1 MPDPKGPTA
10 ASAFSPWLVW
20 MLVAAILTLAALPM
34 IASHSAQD
42 PDDYMRLLQVRA
54 LLDGQGWFDSHQ
66 YRLDPPSGADMH
78 WVRLVDLPI
87 AAALALFR
95 LFLAP
100 LWAETAAMIAV
111 PLGQLAL
118 AMWLLRQLMREL
130 RLEPV
135 AQLWALLLIPLF
147 PLLSTNLMPMR
158 IDHHGW
164 QALAALAAV
173 LLVLRGTWRAAALGG
188 AITAAWLFISLEGV
202 AMLAVIGAVYAWRYW
217 QQASRAIEGFLFGL
231 TLGAMILLA
240 ALIPPGGYTIARC
253 DMVSWPHIMAFAA
266 ALMAA
271 AALRV
276 MPGQQGKAG
285 RLLALVPIPL
295 LAAPL
300 LILPLGVCAVAP
312 MAMVE
317 PLVRSNW
324 QAYLRESAPIWQ
336 QSPSAAAMLLA
347 LPVLIALG
355 LRQALK
361 VSADPG
367 ARAAWTTLGAL
378 ALGASAIALLIMRG
392 GIIAQLLALPFAGVM
407 VAQLLP
413 RARALQQV
421 PLRIVAT
428 ILAIAGLTPAFVG
441 ALAKPLDPRV
451 THSSVRHAGLA
462 AAQPCDLAPLAALA
476 ALAPAHMFANLDI
489 TPELLV
495 RTRHTAVAAGYH
507 RNYARLRDVILA
519 FGGPID
525 QARAIITANRA
536 QYLIACKGSA
546 DLAGFANMGPDTLA
560 DRIYADQPV
569 PWLEPIAQLSTGS
582 LRVYRVK

>member
-1 MPDPKGPTA
+1 MPQPIVPA
-10 ASAFSPWLVW
+10 ARSALSPWLVW
-20 MLVAAILTLAALPM
+20 ALVAAVLTLAAMPM

-54 LLDGQGWFDSHQ
+54 LLDGQAWFDSHQ
-66 YRLDPPSGADMH
+66 YRLDPPFGADMH
-78 WVRLVDLPI
+78 WVRLTDLPI

-95 LFLAP
+95 LFLSP

-118 AMWLLRQLMREL
+118 AICLLRRVMREL
-130 RLEPV
+130 RLEPA

-188 AITAAWLFISLEGV
+188 GITAAWLFISLEGV
-202 AMLAVIGAVYAWRYW
+202 AMMAVIGAVYAWRYW
-217 QQASRAIEGFLFGL
+217 QHGSRAIEGYLFGL
-231 TLGAMILLA
+231 TLGAMVLLA
-240 ALIPPGGYTIARC
+240 ALIPPSGYTIPRC
-253 DMVSWPHIMAFAA
+253 DMVSWPHITAFAA
-266 ALMAA
+266 AALAA
-271 AALRV
+271 AAMRA

-300 LILPLGVCAVAP
+300 MILPLGVCAVAP

-336 QSPSAAAMLLA
+336 LAPSAAAMLLI
-347 LPVLIALG
+347 LPLMIALG

-361 VSADPG
+361 DNSDQNQ
-367 ARAAWTTLGAL
+367 RAAWATLAAL
-378 ALGASAIALLIMRG
+378 ALGASGIALLIMRG
-392 GIIAQLLALPFAGVM
+392 GIIAQLLALPFAGLL
-407 VAQLLP
+407 VAHLLP
-413 RARALQQV
+413 RARALRSM

-428 ILAIAGLTPAFVG
+428 ILAIAALTPAFAG
-441 ALAKPLDPRV
+441 ALAKPFDPRV

-462 AAQPCDLAPLAALA
+462 AAQPCDLAPLAALT
-476 ALAPAHMFANLDI
+476 PAHIFANLDI
-489 TPELLV
+489 APELLV

-507 RNYARLRDVILA
+507 RNQARLRDVILA
-519 FGGPID
+519 FGGPIG
-525 QARAIITANRA
+525 QARAIIAANQA
-536 QYLIACKGSA
+536 QYVIACKGSA
-546 DLAGFANMGPDTLA
+546 DLAGFANMGQGTLA

-569 PWLEPIAQLSTGS
+569 VWLEPVAQLSTGS
-582 LRVYRVK
+582 LRVYRVR

>member
-1 MPDPKGPTA
+1 MPQPIVPA
-10 ASAFSPWLVW
+10 ARSALSPWLVW
-20 MLVAAILTLAALPM
+20 ALVAAVLTLAAMPM

-54 LLDGQGWFDSHQ
+54 LLDGQAWFDNHQ
-66 YRLDPPSGADMH
+66 YRLDPPFGADMH
-78 WVRLVDLPI
+78 WVRLTDLPI

-118 AMWLLRQLMREL
+118 AIGLLCKVMREL
-130 RLEPV
+130 RLEPA

-188 AITAAWLFISLEGV
+188 GITAAWLFISLEGV
-202 AMLAVIGAVYAWRYW
+202 AMMAVIGAVYAWRYW
-217 QQASRAIEGFLFGL
+217 QHGSPAIEGYLFGL
-231 TLGAMILLA
+231 TLGAMVLLA
-240 ALIPPGGYTIARC
+240 ALIPPSGYTIPRC
-253 DMVSWPHIMAFAA
+253 DMVSWPHITAFAA
-266 ALMAA
+266 AALAA
-271 AALRV
+271 AAMRA

-300 LILPLGVCAVAP
+300 MILPLGVCAVAP

-336 QSPSAAAMLLA
+336 LAPSAAAMLLI
-347 LPVLIALG
+347 LPLMIALG

-361 VSADPG
+361 DNSDQNQ
-367 ARAAWTTLGAL
+367 RAAWATLAAL
-378 ALGASAIALLIMRG
+378 ALGASGIALLIMRG
-392 GIIAQLLALPFAGVM
+392 GIIAQLLALPFAGLL
-407 VAQLLP
+407 VAHLLP
-413 RARALQQV
+413 RARALRSM

-428 ILAIAGLTPAFVG
+428 ILAIAALTPAFAG
-441 ALAKPLDPRV
+441 ALAKPFDPRV

-462 AAQPCDLAPLAALA
+462 AAQPCDLAPLAALT
-476 ALAPAHMFANLDI
+476 PAHIFANLDI
-489 TPELLV
+489 APELLV

-507 RNYARLRDVILA
+507 RNQARLRDVILA
-519 FGGPID
+519 FGGPIG
-525 QARAIITANRA
+525 QARAIIAANQA
-536 QYLIACKGSA
+536 QYVIACKGSA
-546 DLAGFANMGPDTLA
+546 DLAGFANMGQGTLA

-569 PWLEPIAQLSTGS
+569 VWLEPVAQLSTGS
-582 LRVYRVK
+582 LRVYRVR